1 MFLAGDLGGTK
12 TLLAEYVLDGDGL
25 REVSR
30 QKYTSRSDP
39 SFDDILADFL
49 NGRSEALASAC
60 FGVAGTVVQ
69 GRSHATNLPWSLG
82 EQQLAEKI
90 GVPRVKLLNDLEAT
104 ALGML
109 VLPAGSLTALAGP
122 APTGQ
127 ARAGNVGVIA
137 AGTGLGEAM
146 LYWDGKYH
154 HAVASEGGHADF
166 APTSDREVELWRYL
180 RGRFGEHVSYE
191 RVLSGP
197 GLKNIYDFLKDD
209 DPAAEPSWLTE
220 ELNKADASAVIASH
234 GLKGDVPI
242 CLEALAIFVVV
253 YGAAAGNLALRYVAT
268 GGVFLAGGIAPK
280 ILPALQSNAFL
291 ASFRAKGRLSS
302 LLDQIPVFVSLEPSA
317 ALLGAAHYATRL

>member
-12 TLLAEYVLDGDGL
+12 TLLAEFVLVGDSL

-30 QKYTSRSDP
+30 QKYSSRSYP

-49 NGRSEALASAC
+49 KGRSEPLVSGC

-69 GRSHATNLPWSLG
+69 GQSHATNLPWSLD
-82 EQQLAEKI
+82 ERLLAEKI

-109 VLPAGSLTALAGP
+109 VLPSGSLNTLADP
-122 APTGQ
+122 EPKSERRT
-127 ARAGNVGVIA
+127 GNVGVIA

-146 LYWDGKYH
+146 LYWDGERH
-154 HAVASEGGHADF
+154 HPIASEGGHADF
-166 APTSDREVELWRYL
+166 APRSDREVELWKYL
-180 RGRFGEHVSYE
+180 RTTFGDHVSYE

-197 GLKNIYDFLKDD
+197 GLKNIYDFLKLA
-209 DPAAEPSWLTE
+209 DPASEPDWLAEE
-220 ELNKADASAVIASH
+220 MNARDASAVISSH
-234 GLKGDVPI
+234 ALNRNVPI
-242 CLEALAIFVVV
+242 CEEALAMFVSA

-280 ILPALQSNAFL
+280 ILPALQSAAFL
-291 ASFRAKGRLSS
+291 SSFRAKGRLSS
-302 LLDQIPVFVSLEPSA
+302 LLDQIAVFVSLEPRA